1 MELGTEDAS
10 GILDLYRS
18 ERIVVRQVATSDLDN
33 WIVTFDNYSIGHGFD
48 RPGFAQDWLRTQ
60 NISAIHVMGRGED
73 WYQYEDIAE
82 ALATVR
88 AVVEGAPR
96 VMTYGSSMGGYAAVR
111 FADAVGAHSALAL
124 SPQYTLDP
132 EIAGHDR
139 RWAQDAQRIGWIKS
153 LNGPLTTQSRV
164 VVVYDPNGL
173 DGWHGE
179 RIAADAAVTSIRLPY
194 TAHPVTSYL
203 SEIGVLAELVVRVLH
218 DILDPVAFQRDAR
231 RRRVDSGV
239 YLGELAGAQPV
250 HRYGTALALAR
261 RAVAANP
268 VNHHARLNLARLLLQ
283 GGQQSEAM
291 NLFAGLVE
299 DSDRALTYLV
309 EQARALS
316 IIGNVGDARDIA
328 IEVVARA
335 GDVAHL
341 HGWAAHLCWLSGN
354 TGEARKLIRRAVRLD
369 PANPDY
375 LRSAADYHFG
385 LHGPDTAAPV
395 RPTPW
400 LHLARWIGRRGAI
413 KAAARA
419 LLRQPLSE
427 PATGS

>member
-18 ERIVVRQVATSDLDN
+18 ERIVVRQVATSDRDN

-48 RPGFAQDWLRTQ
+48 RPGFGQDWLRAQ

-96 VMTYGSSMGGYAAVR
+96 VMTYGSSMGGYAAIR
-111 FADAVGAHSALAL
+111 FADAVGAHSVLAL

-139 RWAQDAQRIGWIKS
+139 RWAQDARRIGWIKS

-164 VVVYDPNGL
+164 VVVYDPKGL

-231 RRRVDSGV
+231 RRRIASGV

-250 HRYGTALALAR
+250 HRRGTALALAR
-261 RAVAANP
+261 SAVAANP
-268 VNHHARLNLARLLLQ
+268 VNHHARVNLARLLLQ
-283 GGQQSEAM
+283 SGQQSEALT
-291 NLFAGLVE
+291 LFAGLVA
-299 DSDRALTYLV
+299 DSGRGLTYLV
-309 EQARALS
+309 EHGRALA
-316 IIGNVGDARDIA
+316 IVGNVGEARAIA
-328 IEVVARA
+328 MEVVANA

-341 HGWAAHLCWLSGN
+341 HGWAAHICWLSGD
-354 TGEARKLIRRAVRLD
+354 TGEARRLIRHAVRLD
-369 PANPDY
+369 PANPNY

-385 LHGPDTAAPV
+385 LHAPDTAAPV

-413 KAAARA
+413 KAAVRA
-419 LLRQPLSE
+419 FLRHPLSE